1 MLLIATNKLIAV
13 FIPVFTAILVTLT
26 SIFIKPKHTKDDQ

>member
-13 FIPVFTAILVTLT
+13 FIPVFSA
-26 SIFIKPKHTKDDQ
+26 IFITLILIPAIKKKRKEDE